1 MTAEADQIREQ
12 ADEIL
17 SRPEYQPVEP
27 SLLDRGV
34 DWLGR
39 QVGDLVR
46 WLVGRIP
53 GFGGGS
59 GALGFDPLGW
69 ILIIALIG
77 LVAYLLT
84 KMRWRRLERRRKPGV
99 SRDVRHE
106 TSRRHWL
113 ELAAEAEAEGRWSEV
128 VRYRYRA
135 TVAGLVERRELSGEP
150 GATSG
155 EHRRRLEEAETP
167 DAEPFGRVADRFERV
182 WYGGDDADAEAAAEL
197 AEADDELLRERR

>member
-17 SRPEYQPVEP
+17 SRPEFQPVEP

-84 KMRWRRLERRRKPGV
+84 KVRWRRLERRRKR
-99 SRDVRHE
+99 SRSAGGNQ
-106 TSRRHWL
+106 SRRRNHC
-113 ELAAEAEAEGRWSEV
+113 RQQFS
-128 VRYRYRA
+128 R
-135 TVAGLVERRELSGEP
+135 
-150 GATSG
+150 
-155 EHRRRLEEAETP
+155 
-167 DAEPFGRVADRFERV
+167 
-182 WYGGDDADAEAAAEL
+182 
-197 AEADDELLRERR
+197 